1 MSYDCGRSV
10 RGYHSDSPEED
21 EYIQEEDF
29 DESDEDADEEFI
41 DDDDTDDEDWNARI
55 GSSRRI
61 RDDHRHKPP
70 VRPLPRKSSSSSLN
84 WRPRKNGSTGSKAP
98 RRPPP
103 KVTSQ
108 QSMSN
113 FSEQNGRRRVRL
125 NVPEPRKESESPRQC
140 LGPGCTR
147 PAADSTTK
155 YCSKECGL
163 TLALKRLERYLPEAR
178 ASWYNDPTGIVLES
192 EADWTDRERLKEV
205 RTERNAIIKRL
216 MELETQLGD
225 LNKLIMRAHKS
236 KSLLTSSEIAA
247 SASADKA
254 DGESAEPVVCVTC
267 SSEVSLRQAL
277 RHMDKCFQK
286 VESASL
292 LCSSIREQSRG
303 TPLFCDAYDS
313 HAKAY
318 CKRLRAVCEHV
329 KDPKYPADAICG
341 LPLVQDVFTPTERF
355 CCTPRSKCSLHFGWE
370 RKKRANI
377 DMKRYRQLLRNDELL
392 HEESRLIRSLSQRAG
407 ILGMILNRTVDE
419 EAKQNE
425 DLK

>member
-1 MSYDCGRSV
+1 
-10 RGYHSDSPEED
+10 
-21 EYIQEEDF
+21 
-29 DESDEDADEEFI
+29 
-41 DDDDTDDEDWNARI
+41 
-55 GSSRRI
+55 
-61 RDDHRHKPP
+61 
-70 VRPLPRKSSSSSLN
+70 
-84 WRPRKNGSTGSKAP
+84 
-98 RRPPP
+98 
-103 KVTSQ
+103 
-108 QSMSN
+108 
-113 FSEQNGRRRVRL
+113 
-125 NVPEPRKESESPRQC
+125 
-140 LGPGCTR
+140 
-147 PAADSTTK
+147 
-155 YCSKECGL
+155 
-163 TLALKRLERYLPEAR
+163 
-178 ASWYNDPTGIVLES
+178 
-192 EADWTDRERLKEV
+192 
-205 RTERNAIIKRL
+205 
-216 MELETQLGD
+216 
-225 LNKLIMRAHKS
+225 
-236 KSLLTSSEIAA
+236 
-247 SASADKA
+247 
-254 DGESAEPVVCVTC
+254 
-267 SSEVSLRQAL
+267 
-277 RHMDKCFQK
+277 